1 MSTNN
6 TLLQMSYRNSEWP
19 RYRFFGLTLA
29 SDFRLLER
37 VAVSG
42 NPTPNLTFT
51 CTVVESFPND
61 WTGVSPTYISP
72 YLTKGGESILRVYDQ
87 PECVVLHF
95 TDTAEFYVW
104 PDRIVCYQ
112 LRRAY
117 RYQVEMWL
125 VGTVLAL
132 WLEQKGIPVMH
143 ASAVIV
149 DNRAVAFPA
158 SSTAGKSS
166 LAAALMR
173 GGYPLLTD
181 NVLPI
186 TRCGETCIG
195 QPGYPQMRLWP
206 DQAEHFLGRFED
218 LELVHPEA
226 SKRTVPV
233 GSEGLG
239 VFCDVSQP
247 LSCLYIPHRRDA
259 EADGTGIEITPVS
272 PRDATIELVR
282 HSFLTRLL
290 TAMGLQPQRLHSL
303 AQIARQVPMRRVV
316 YPSGLEHL
324 SQVCEAILEDARK
337 AGL

>member
-1 MSTNN
+1 MSNN
-6 TLLQMSYRNSEWP
+6 RTLLPMSHRHSEWP

-29 SDFRLLER
+29 SSFSLLER

-42 NPTPNLTFT
+42 NSTPDLTFT
-51 CTVVESFPND
+51 CTEVESFPND
-61 WTGVSPTYISP
+61 WTGRSPTYISP
-72 YLTKGGESILRVYDQ
+72 YHTREGESILRVYHQ
-87 PECVVLHF
+87 PACVVLHF

-104 PDRIVCYQ
+104 PDRIVGYQ
-112 LRRAY
+112 LQRAY

-143 ASAVIV
+143 ASAVV
-149 DNRAVAFPA
+149 VENHAVAFLA

-166 LAAALMR
+166 LAAALMQC
-173 GGYPLLTD
+173 GYPLLTD

-186 TRCGETCIG
+186 TRCGGTCLG

-206 DQAEHFLGRFED
+206 DQAEHFLGYFEN

-233 GSEGLG
+233 GPEGLG
-239 VFCDVSQP
+239 GFCGVTQP
-247 LSCLYIPHRRDA
+247 LSCLYIPHRRDS
-259 EADGTGIEITPVS
+259 EADGTAIEISPVS
-272 PRDATIELVR
+272 PRDTMIELVR
-282 HSFLTRLL
+282 YSFLTRLL
-290 TAMGLQPQRLHSL
+290 TAMGLQPQRLPSL
-303 AQIARQVPMRRVV
+303 AHIARQVPMRRVM

-324 SQVCEAILEDARK
+324 PRVCEAILEDAREV
-337 AGL
+337 GF

>member
-1 MSTNN
+1 
-6 TLLQMSYRNSEWP
+6 MSYRNSGWP
-19 RYRFFGLTLA
+19 RYRFFGLTVA
-29 SDFRLLER
+29 SDFRLLDR

-42 NPTPNLTFT
+42 NSTPDLTFT
-51 CTVVESFPND
+51 CTEVESFPND
-61 WTGVSPTYISP
+61 WTRVSPTYISP

-143 ASAVIV
+143 ASAVVV
-149 DNRAVAFPA
+149 DNRAMAFLA

-173 GGYPLLTD
+173 CGYPLLTD

-186 TRCGETCIG
+186 TCCGDTYVG

-206 DQAEHFLGRFED
+206 DQAKHFLGYFED

-239 VFCDVSQP
+239 GFCDVSQP
-247 LSCLYIPHRRDA
+247 LSCLYIPYRRDSV
-259 EADGTGIEITPVS
+259 ADGTAIEITPVS
-272 PRDATIELVR
+272 PRDTTIELVR

-303 AQIARQVPMRRVV
+303 AHIARQVPMRQVM

-324 SQVCEAILEDARK
+324 PRVCEAILEDAKK